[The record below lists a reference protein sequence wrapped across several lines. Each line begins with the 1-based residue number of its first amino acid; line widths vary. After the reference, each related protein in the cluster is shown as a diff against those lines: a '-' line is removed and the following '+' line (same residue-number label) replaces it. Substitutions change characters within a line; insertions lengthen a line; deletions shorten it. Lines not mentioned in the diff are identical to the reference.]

1 MKMNNE
7 LQLFDFEKNQIRV
20 LKINNEP
27 WFVGKDVATILGY
40 SNTRKALIDHVDDE
54 DKKDGVTIRDS
65 MGRSQLAVVINQSGM
80 YSLILSSKLP
90 NAKKFKRWVTSEVL
104 PAIREDGAYITDN
117 KAMQLMS
124 DPQELGNFLLT
135 IGNRVKALEAEKK
148 ELKDTNAKQAAKI
161 ARDADDV
168 VFAKAIRYSHHA
180 ISIGELAE
188 ILTQNGF
195 VIGRNQLFQLLR
207 EEKYLSGFKN
217 SWNIPMTSMV
227 KRGLFRITHGLTRDG
242 RGYSQTWVTPKG
254 QKHIINKALRG
265 KFDDA
270 YQNVMVSTLNVQKG
284 LTR

>member
-1 MKMNNE
+1 MKNE
-7 LQLFDFEKNQIRV
+7 LQLFDFENNQIRV

-27 WFVGKDVATILGY
+27 WFVGKDVAIILGY

-65 MGRSQLAVVINQSGM
+65 MGRSQLAVVINESGM

-180 ISIGELAE
+180 IPVGELAE

-207 EEKYLSGFKN
+207 EEKYLSSFN
-217 SWNIPMTSMV
+217 HSWNVPMTQMV
-227 KRGLFRITHGLTRDG
+227 KRGLFRITHNLTRDG

-265 KFDDA
+265 KFDDT
-270 YQNVMVSTLNVQKG
+270 YQKVMVSTLNV
-284 LTR
+284 

>member
-1 MKMNNE
+1 MNNE
-7 LQLFDFEKNQIRV
+7 LQLFDFENNQIRV

-65 MGRSQLAVVINQSGM
+65 MGRSQLAVVINESGM

-227 KRGLFRITHGLTRDG
+227 KRGLFRITHGLTREG

-270 YQNVMVSTLNVQKG
+270 YQNVMVSTLNV
-284 LTR
+284 

>member
-1 MKMNNE
+1 MNNE
-7 LQLFDFEKNQIRV
+7 LQLFDFENNQIRV

-65 MGRSQLAVVINQSGM
+65 IGRSQLAVVINESGM

-180 ISIGELAE
+180 IPVGELAE

-207 EEKYLSGFKN
+207 EEKYLSSFN
-217 SWNIPMTSMV
+217 HSWNVPMTQMV
-227 KRGLFRITHGLTRDG
+227 KRGLFRITHNLTRDG

-265 KFDDA
+265 KFDDT
-270 YQNVMVSTLNVQKG
+270 YQKVMVSTLNV
-284 LTR
+284 

>member
-1 MKMNNE
+1 MNNE

-65 MGRSQLAVVINQSGM
+65 MGRSQLAVVINESGM

-180 ISIGELAE
+180 IPVGELAE

-207 EEKYLSGFKN
+207 EEKYLSSFN
-217 SWNIPMTSMV
+217 HSWNVPMTQMV
-227 KRGLFRITHGLTRDG
+227 KRGLFRITHNLTRDG

-265 KFDDA
+265 KFDDT
-270 YQNVMVSTLNVQKG
+270 YQKVMVSTLNV
-284 LTR
+284 

>member
-1 MKMNNE
+1 MGTMKMNNE
-7 LQLFDFEKNQIRV
+7 LQLFDFENNQIRV

-65 MGRSQLAVVINQSGM
+65 MGRSQLAVVINESGM

-227 KRGLFRITHGLTRDG
+227 KRGLFRITHGLTREG

-270 YQNVMVSTLNVQKG
+270 YQNVMVSTLNV
-284 LTR
+284 

>member
-65 MGRSQLAVVINQSGM
+65 MGRSQLAVVINESGM

-265 KFDDA
+265 KFDDT
-270 YQNVMVSTLNVQKG
+270 YQKVMVSTLNV
-284 LTR
+284 

>member
-1 MKMNNE
+1 MNNE
-7 LQLFDFEKNQIRV
+7 LQLFDFENNQIRV

-65 MGRSQLAVVINQSGM
+65 MGRSQLAVVINESGM

-90 NAKKFKRWVTSEVL
+90 SAKKFKRWVTSEVL

-168 VFAKAIRYSHHA
+168 VFAKAIRYSNHA
-180 ISIGELAE
+180 IPVGELAE

-265 KFDDA
+265 KFDDT
-270 YQNVMVSTLNVQKG
+270 YQKVMVSTLNV
-284 LTR
+284 

>member
-7 LQLFDFEKNQIRV
+7 LQLFDFENNQIRV

-65 MGRSQLAVVINQSGM
+65 MGRSQLAVVINESGM

-180 ISIGELAE
+180 IPVGELAE

-207 EEKYLSGFKN
+207 EEKYLSSFN
-217 SWNIPMTSMV
+217 HSWNVPMTQMV
-227 KRGLFRITHGLTRDG
+227 KRGLFRITHNLTRDG

-265 KFDDA
+265 KFDDT
-270 YQNVMVSTLNVQKG
+270 YQKVMVSTLNV
-284 LTR
+284 

>member
-1 MKMNNE
+1 MNNE

-65 MGRSQLAVVINQSGM
+65 MGRSQLAVVINESGM

-265 KFDDA
+265 KFDDT
-270 YQNVMVSTLNVQKG
+270 YQKVMVSTLNV
-284 LTR
+284 

>member
-1 MKMNNE
+1 MNNA
-7 LQLFDFEKNQIRV
+7 LQLFNFENNQIRV

-40 SNTRKALIDHVDDE
+40 SNTRKALIDHVEDE

-65 MGRSQLAVVINQSGM
+65 MGRSQLAVVINESGM

-180 ISIGELAE
+180 IPVGELAE

-207 EEKYLSGFKN
+207 EEKYLSSFN
-217 SWNIPMTSMV
+217 HSWNVPMTQMV
-227 KRGLFRITHGLTRDG
+227 KRGLFRITHNLTRDG

-265 KFDDA
+265 KFDDT
-270 YQNVMVSTLNVQKG
+270 YQKVMVSTLNV
-284 LTR
+284 

>member
-1 MKMNNE
+1 MNNE
-7 LQLFDFEKNQIRV
+7 LQLFDFENNQIRV

-65 MGRSQLAVVINQSGM
+65 MGRSQLAVVINESGM

-90 NAKKFKRWVTSEVL
+90 SAKKFKRWITSEVL

-265 KFDDA
+265 KFDDT
-270 YQNVMVSTLNVQKG
+270 YQKVMVSTLNV
-284 LTR
+284 

>member
-1 MKMNNE
+1 MSSELIKVTVKNDQQLVSARELHKGLEIKTRFSLWVKQNFKDFEEGTDFQRVVTTTPRENRGSIE
-7 LQLFDFEKNQIRV
+7 LQDYALTIDMAKQLCLLSRTKKGKEYREYLIQIEKNWNNPDMIVQRALAIQNN
-20 LKINNEP
+20 KIQMLEHE
-27 WFVGKDVATILGY
+27 KKL
-40 SNTRKALIDHVDDE
+40 LE
-54 DKKDGVTIRDS
+54 DKS
-65 MGRSQLAVVINQSGM
+65 
-80 YSLILSSKLP
+80 
-90 NAKKFKRWVTSEVL
+90 
-104 PAIREDGAYITDN
+104 
-117 KAMQLMS
+117 
-124 DPQELGNFLLT
+124 
-135 IGNRVKALEAEKK
+135 
-148 ELKDTNAKQAAKI
+148 AKQAQKI

-270 YQNVMVSTLNVQKG
+270 YQNVMVSTLNI
-284 LTR
+284 

>member
-1 MKMNNE
+1 MNNE
-7 LQLFDFEKNQIRV
+7 LQLFDFENNQIRV

-65 MGRSQLAVVINQSGM
+65 MGRSQLAVVINESGM

-180 ISIGELAE
+180 IPVGELAE

-207 EEKYLSGFKN
+207 EEKYLSSFN
-217 SWNIPMTSMV
+217 HSWNVPMTQMV
-227 KRGLFRITHGLTRDG
+227 KRGLFRITHNLTRDA

-265 KFDDA
+265 KFDDT
-270 YQNVMVSTLNVQKG
+270 YQKVMVSTLNV
-284 LTR
+284 

>member
-1 MKMNNE
+1 MNNE
-7 LQLFDFEKNQIRV
+7 LQLFDFENNQIRV

-65 MGRSQLAVVINQSGM
+65 MGRSQLAVVINESGM

-180 ISIGELAE
+180 IPVGELAE

-207 EEKYLSGFKN
+207 EEKYLSSFN
-217 SWNIPMTSMV
+217 HSWNVPMTQMV
-227 KRGLFRITHGLTRDG
+227 KRGLFRITHNLTRDG

-265 KFDDA
+265 KFDDT
-270 YQNVMVSTLNVQKG
+270 YQKVMVSTLNV
-284 LTR
+284 

>member
-1 MKMNNE
+1 MNNE

-65 MGRSQLAVVINQSGM
+65 MGRSQLAVVINESGM

-104 PAIREDGAYITDN
+104 PAIRKEGAYITDD

-180 ISIGELAE
+180 IPVGELAE

-207 EEKYLSGFKN
+207 EEKYLSSFN
-217 SWNIPMTSMV
+217 HSWNVPMTQMV
-227 KRGLFRITHGLTRDG
+227 KRGLFRITHNLTRDG

-265 KFDDA
+265 KFDDT
-270 YQNVMVSTLNVQKG
+270 YQKVMVSTLNV
-284 LTR
+284 

>member
-1 MKMNNE
+1 MNNE
-7 LQLFDFEKNQIRV
+7 LQLFDFENNQIRV

-27 WFVGKDVATILGY
+27 WFVGKDVAIILGY

-65 MGRSQLAVVINQSGM
+65 MGRSQLAVVINESGM
-80 YSLILSSKLP
+80 YSLILSSKLQS
-90 NAKKFKRWVTSEVL
+90 AKKFKRWVTSEVL

-180 ISIGELAE
+180 IPVGELAE

-207 EEKYLSGFKN
+207 EEKYLSSFN
-217 SWNIPMTSMV
+217 HSWNVPMTQMV
-227 KRGLFRITHGLTRDG
+227 KRGLFRITHNLTRDG

-265 KFDDA
+265 KFDDT
-270 YQNVMVSTLNVQKG
+270 YQKVMVSTLNV
-284 LTR
+284 

>member
-1 MKMNNE
+1 MNNE
-7 LQLFDFEKNQIRV
+7 LQLFDFENNKIRV

-65 MGRSQLAVVINQSGM
+65 MGRSQLAVVINESGM

-180 ISIGELAE
+180 IPVGELAE

-207 EEKYLSGFKN
+207 EEKYLSSFN
-217 SWNIPMTSMV
+217 HSWNVPMTQMV
-227 KRGLFRITHGLTRDG
+227 KRGLFRITHNLTRDG

-265 KFDDA
+265 KFDDT
-270 YQNVMVSTLNVQKG
+270 YQKVMVSTLNV
-284 LTR
+284 

>member
-1 MKMNNE
+1 MNNA
-7 LQLFDFEKNQIRV
+7 LQLFNFEDNQIRA

-65 MGRSQLAVVINQSGM
+65 MGRSQLAVAINESGM

-90 NAKKFKRWVTSEVL
+90 SAKKFKRWVTSEVL

-180 ISIGELAE
+180 IPVGELAE

-207 EEKYLSGFKN
+207 EEKYLSSFN
-217 SWNIPMTSMV
+217 HSWNVPMTQMV
-227 KRGLFRITHGLTRDG
+227 KRGLFRITHNLTRDG

-265 KFDDA
+265 KFDDT
-270 YQNVMVSTLNVQKG
+270 YQKVMVSTLNV
-284 LTR
+284 

>member
-1 MKMNNE
+1 MRTMKMNNE
-7 LQLFDFEKNQIRV
+7 LQLFDFENNQIRV

-27 WFVGKDVATILGY
+27 WFVGKDVAIILGY

-65 MGRSQLAVVINQSGM
+65 MGRSQLAVVINESGM

-180 ISIGELAE
+180 IPVGELAE

-265 KFDDA
+265 KFDDT
-270 YQNVMVSTLNVQKG
+270 YQKVMVSTLNV
-284 LTR
+284 

>member
-7 LQLFDFEKNQIRV
+7 LQLFDFENNQIRA

-65 MGRSQLAVVINQSGM
+65 MGRSQLAVVINESGM

-135 IGNRVKALEAEKK
+135 VGNRVKALEAEKK

-180 ISIGELAE
+180 IPVGELAE

-207 EEKYLSGFKN
+207 EEKYLSSFN
-217 SWNIPMTSMV
+217 HSWNMPMTQMV
-227 KRGLFRITHGLTRDG
+227 KRGLFRITHNLTRDG

-265 KFDDA
+265 KFDDT
-270 YQNVMVSTLNVQKG
+270 YQKVMVSTLLEK
-284 LTR
+284 

>member
-1 MKMNNE
+1 MSSE
-7 LQLFDFEKNQIRV
+7 LIKVTVQNDQQLVSARELHKGLEIKTRFSLWAKQNFEDFEQGTDFTSVVTTTVVNNGAKKKLQDYALTIDMAKQLCLLSRTKKGKEYREYLIRV
-20 LKINNEP
+20 EKNWNDPDMI
-27 WFVGKDVATILGY
+27 
-40 SNTRKALIDHVDDE
+40 
-54 DKKDGVTIRDS
+54 
-65 MGRSQLAVVINQSGM
+65 
-80 YSLILSSKLP
+80 
-90 NAKKFKRWVTSEVL
+90 
-104 PAIREDGAYITDN
+104 
-117 KAMQLMS
+117 MQRA
-124 DPQELGNFLLT
+124 LT
-135 IGNRVKALEAEKK
+135 IAHDRVQRLETKNKK
-148 ELKDTNAKQAAKI
+148 LLETNAKQAQKI

-180 ISIGELAE
+180 IPIGELAE

-242 RGYSQTWVTPKG
+242 RGYSQTWITPKG

-270 YQNVMVSTLNVQKG
+270 YQNVMVSTLNI
-284 LTR
+284 

>member
-1 MKMNNE
+1 MNNE
-7 LQLFDFEKNQIRV
+7 LQLFDFENNQIRV

-65 MGRSQLAVVINQSGM
+65 MGRSQLAVVINESGM

-180 ISIGELAE
+180 IPVGELAE

-207 EEKYLSGFKN
+207 EEKYLSSFN
-217 SWNIPMTSMV
+217 HSWNVPMTQMV
-227 KRGLFRITHGLTRDG
+227 KRGLFRITHNLTRDG

-265 KFDDA
+265 KFDDT
-270 YQNVMVSTLNVQKG
+270 YQKVMVSTLNVQ
-284 LTR
+284 

>member
-1 MKMNNE
+1 MNNA
-7 LQLFDFEKNQIRV
+7 LQLFNFENNQIRV

-65 MGRSQLAVVINQSGM
+65 MGRSQLAVVINESGM

-180 ISIGELAE
+180 IPVGELAE

-207 EEKYLSGFKN
+207 EEKYLSSFN
-217 SWNIPMTSMV
+217 HSWNVPMTQMV
-227 KRGLFRITHGLTRDG
+227 KRGLFRITHNLTRDG

-265 KFDDA
+265 RFDDT
-270 YQNVMVSTLNVQKG
+270 YQKVMVSTLNV
-284 LTR
+284 

>member
-1 MKMNNE
+1 MNNA
-7 LQLFDFEKNQIRV
+7 LQLFNFENNQIRV

-65 MGRSQLAVVINQSGM
+65 MGRSQLAVVINESGM

-180 ISIGELAE
+180 IPVGELAE

-207 EEKYLSGFKN
+207 EEKYLSSFN
-217 SWNIPMTSMV
+217 HSWNVPMTQMV
-227 KRGLFRITHGLTRDG
+227 KRGLFRITHNLTRDG

-270 YQNVMVSTLNVQKG
+270 YQNVMVSTLNV
-284 LTR
+284 

>member
-1 MKMNNE
+1 MNNE
-7 LQLFDFEKNQIRV
+7 LQLFDFENNQIRV

-65 MGRSQLAVVINQSGM
+65 MGRSQLAVVINESGM

-135 IGNRVKALEAEKK
+135 VGNRVKALEAEKK

-207 EEKYLSGFKN
+207 EEKYLSSFN
-217 SWNIPMTSMV
+217 HSWNVPMTQMV
-227 KRGLFRITHGLTRDG
+227 KRGLFRITHNLTRDG

-265 KFDDA
+265 KFDNT
-270 YQNVMVSTLNVQKG
+270 YQKVMVSTLNV
-284 LTR
+284 

>member
-1 MKMNNE
+1 MNNA
-7 LQLFDFEKNQIRV
+7 LQLFNFENNQIRV

-65 MGRSQLAVVINQSGM
+65 MGRSQLAVVINESGM

-104 PAIREDGAYITDN
+104 PAIRENGAYITDN

-195 VIGRNQLFQLLR
+195 VIRRNQLFQLLR

-270 YQNVMVSTLNVQKG
+270 YQNVMVSTLNV
-284 LTR
+284 

>member
-1 MKMNNE
+1 MNNE
-7 LQLFDFEKNQIRV
+7 LQLFDFENNQIRA

-65 MGRSQLAVVINQSGM
+65 MGRSQLAVVINESGM

-135 IGNRVKALEAEKK
+135 VGNRVKALEAEKK

-180 ISIGELAE
+180 IPVGELAE

-207 EEKYLSGFKN
+207 EEKYLSSFN
-217 SWNIPMTSMV
+217 HSWNMPMTQMV
-227 KRGLFRITHGLTRDG
+227 KRGLFRITHNLTRDG

-265 KFDDA
+265 KFDDT
-270 YQNVMVSTLNVQKG
+270 YQKVMVSTLLEK
-284 LTR
+284 

>member
-1 MKMNNE
+1 MNNE
-7 LQLFDFEKNQIRV
+7 LQLFDFENNQIRV

-65 MGRSQLAVVINQSGM
+65 MGRSQLAVVINESGM

-90 NAKKFKRWVTSEVL
+90 NVKKFKRWVTSEVL

-270 YQNVMVSTLNVQKG
+270 YQNVMVSTLNI
-284 LTR
+284 

>member
-7 LQLFDFEKNQIRV
+7 LQLFDFENNQIRV

-65 MGRSQLAVVINQSGM
+65 MGRSQLAVVINESGM

-227 KRGLFRITHGLTRDG
+227 KRGLFRITHGLTREG

-270 YQNVMVSTLNVQKG
+270 YQNVMVSTLNV
-284 LTR
+284 

>member
-1 MKMNNE
+1 MNNA
-7 LQLFDFEKNQIRV
+7 LQLFNFENNQIRV

-65 MGRSQLAVVINQSGM
+65 MGRSQLAVVINESGM

-180 ISIGELAE
+180 IPVGELAE

-207 EEKYLSGFKN
+207 EEKYLSSFN
-217 SWNIPMTSMV
+217 HSWNVPMTQMV
-227 KRGLFRITHGLTRDG
+227 KRGLFRITHNLTRDG

-265 KFDDA
+265 KFDDT
-270 YQNVMVSTLNVQKG
+270 YQKVMVSTLNV
-284 LTR
+284 

>member
-7 LQLFDFEKNQIRV
+7 LQLFDFENNQIRV

-27 WFVGKDVATILGY
+27 WFVGKDVAIILGY

-65 MGRSQLAVVINQSGM
+65 MGRSQLAVVINESGM

-180 ISIGELAE
+180 IPVGELAE

-207 EEKYLSGFKN
+207 EEKYLSSFN
-217 SWNIPMTSMV
+217 HSWNVPMTQMV
-227 KRGLFRITHGLTRDG
+227 KRGLFRITHNLTRDG

-265 KFDDA
+265 KFDDT
-270 YQNVMVSTLNVQKG
+270 YQKVMVSTLNV
-284 LTR
+284 

>member
-1 MKMNNE
+1 MQNRLNK
-7 LQLFDFEKNQIRV
+7 LQLFDFENNKIRV
-20 LKINNEP
+20 LKINDEP
-27 WFVGKDVATILGY
+27 WFVGKDLTDILGY
-40 SNTRKALIDHVDDE
+40 SNSRKALKDHVDKE
-54 DKKDGVTIRDS
+54 DQQILKSRNVTLENIPNR
-65 MGRSQLAVVINQSGM
+65 GLTAVNESGM

-90 NAKKFKRWVTSEVL
+90 NARKFKRWVTSEVL
-104 PAIREDGAYITDN
+104 PAIREDGTYITDN

-135 IGNRVKALEAEKK
+135 VGNRIKALEAEKK
-148 ELKDTNAKQAAKI
+148 LLEDKSAKQAQKI

-168 VFAKAIRYSHHA
+168 FFAKAIRYSHHA
-180 ISIGELAE
+180 IPVGELAE

-265 KFDDA
+265 KFDDT
-270 YQNVMVSTLNVQKG
+270 YQKVMVSTLNV
-284 LTR
+284 

>member
-65 MGRSQLAVVINQSGM
+65 MGRSQLAVVINESGM

-180 ISIGELAE
+180 IPVGELAE

-207 EEKYLSGFKN
+207 EEKYLSSFN
-217 SWNIPMTSMV
+217 HSWNVPMTQMV
-227 KRGLFRITHGLTRDG
+227 KRGLFRITHNLTRDG

-265 KFDDA
+265 KFDDT
-270 YQNVMVSTLNVQKG
+270 YQKVMVSTLNV
-284 LTR
+284 

>member
-1 MKMNNE
+1 MNNE
-7 LQLFDFEKNQIRV
+7 LQIFDFENNQIRV

-27 WFVGKDVATILGY
+27 WLVGKDVATILGY

-65 MGRSQLAVVINQSGM
+65 MGRSQLAVVINESGM

-180 ISIGELAE
+180 IPVGELAE

-207 EEKYLSGFKN
+207 EEKYLSSFN
-217 SWNIPMTSMV
+217 HSWNVPMTQMV
-227 KRGLFRITHGLTRDG
+227 KRGLFRITHNLTRDG

-265 KFDDA
+265 KFDDT
-270 YQNVMVSTLNVQKG
+270 YQKVMVSTLNV
-284 LTR
+284 

>member
-1 MKMNNE
+1 MRTMKMNNE

-65 MGRSQLAVVINQSGM
+65 MGRSQLAVVINESGM

-104 PAIREDGAYITDN
+104 PAIRKEGAYITDD

-180 ISIGELAE
+180 IPVGELAE

-207 EEKYLSGFKN
+207 EEKYLSSFN
-217 SWNIPMTSMV
+217 HSWNVPMTQMV
-227 KRGLFRITHGLTRDG
+227 KRGLFRITHNLTRDG

-265 KFDDA
+265 KFDDT
-270 YQNVMVSTLNVQKG
+270 YQKVIVSTLNV
-284 LTR
+284 

>member
-1 MKMNNE
+1 MNNE
-7 LQLFDFEKNQIRV
+7 LQLFDFENNQIRV

-65 MGRSQLAVVINQSGM
+65 MGRSQLAVVINESGM

-265 KFDDA
+265 KFDDT
-270 YQNVMVSTLNVQKG
+270 YQKVMVSTLNV
-284 LTR
+284 

>member
-1 MKMNNE
+1 MNNE
-7 LQLFDFEKNQIRV
+7 LQLFDFENNQIRV

-65 MGRSQLAVVINQSGM
+65 MGRSQLAVVINESGM
-80 YSLILSSKLP
+80 YSLILSSKLQS
-90 NAKKFKRWVTSEVL
+90 AKKFKRWVTSEVL

-180 ISIGELAE
+180 IPVGELAE

-207 EEKYLSGFKN
+207 EEKYLSSFN
-217 SWNIPMTSMV
+217 HSWNVPMTQMV
-227 KRGLFRITHGLTRDG
+227 KRGLFRITHNLTRDG

-265 KFDDA
+265 KFDDT
-270 YQNVMVSTLNVQKG
+270 YQKVMVSTLNV
-284 LTR
+284 